1 MFNEHILPRAS
12 SPEEVGVSSAAIV
25 KMLEQIEESGAHE
38 HGVMILRHGVVAFES
53 FRDPYAATTPHIM
66 YSVSKS
72 VTSTAVGFAIEEGFL
87 SLETKVLDVFPEYRP
102 RKRDDRLERLNIHHL
117 LSMQA
122 GKMPNLLA
130 NKTKNEWL
138 NHFFDAK
145 WIFNPGEG
153 WEYVNENIFLLCAIL
168 VRVTGMSVTEFLHP
182 RLWEPLG
189 VPTPYWETDP
199 NGVESGGWGLFLS
212 AESLAKFMLCYLN
225 KGEFNGRQVIPRE
238 WASVAVLNHKNLK
251 PGQAPSKEGGYGYC
265 FYRQNSEHKSYRAE
279 GMFSEIG
286 LVFEDYDAVIVTV
299 GGEINSGKSHRFIFD
314 NFPEGF
320 CEPCDATSVQ
330 DEVSNAVAQRTILPL
345 RECGRSALE
354 EAIHNKTFRL
364 RKNRLLNML
373 GFPMSVLPLA
383 ATYMTKDRAGNI
395 DNIRFEFSPLE
406 CAMSWSEGDEQNT
419 VICGMDGSFRVS
431 MIRLASTT
439 YTAYGCAAWSGEK
452 TLTVWILPIESI
464 GMRMLEFT
472 FNGNAVTMRP
482 TTSPPLS
489 TMINAVSDGAKDV
502 LKKEWLVRLARV
514 AVRVAEKKME
524 PLHKGRQLKK

>member
-1 MFNEHILPRAS
+1 MLHETILPRAS
-12 SPEEVGVSSAAIV
+12 IPEEVGVSSAAIV

-53 FRDPYAATTPHIM
+53 FRDPYAAKTPHIM

-87 SLETKVLDVFPEYRP
+87 SLETKVLDIFPEYRP

-138 NHFFDAK
+138 DHFFDAK

-168 VRVTGMSVTEFLHP
+168 VRVTGMSVTEFLEP
-182 RLWEPLG
+182 RLWQPLG
-189 VPTPYWETDP
+189 VPTPFWETDP

-225 KGEFNGRQVIPRE
+225 NGEFDGRQVIPRD

-251 PGQAPSKEGGYGYC
+251 PGQAPSGEGGYGYC

-286 LVFEDYDAVIVTV
+286 IVFEDYDAVIVTV
-299 GGEINSGKSHRFIFD
+299 GGEINSGKSHHFIFD

-320 CEPCDATSVQ
+320 LKPSDEAPATV
-330 DEVSNAVAQRTILPL
+330 DVSKAIAKRRILPL
-345 RECGRSALE
+345 KANERSAFE
-354 EAIHNKTFRL
+354 EVIHNKTFRM
-364 RKNRLLNML
+364 RKNRLLNLL

-395 DNIRFEFSPLE
+395 NDIRFEFSALE
-406 CAMSWSEGDEQNT
+406 CAMSWSEGDEHNT

-431 MIRLASTT
+431 TIRLASTA
-439 YTAYGCAAWSGEK
+439 YTAYGCAAWSDEK

-464 GMRMLEFT
+464 GMRMLEFKFSDT
-472 FNGNAVTMRP
+472 AVTMRP

-502 LKKEWLVRLARV
+502 LKKEWLVRLARL

-524 PLHKGRQLKK
+524 PLHKGRLIKK